1 MKKRVAALFL
11 AAVMV
16 VSVTACGN
24 SSTEESATP
33 SESTEEATTETGD
46 NATAESDGGAAST
59 GEKVLSVQIGPNPET
74 LDPALNSAVDGGNMI
89 LHTFECLLTV
99 DQDGKLAPG
108 QAESWDV

>member
-11 AAVMV
+11 AAIMV

-24 SSTEESATP
+24 SSGEESATP
-33 SESTEEATTETGD
+33 SESTEEAADTGD
-46 NATAESDGGAAST
+46 DATAESDGGAAST

-99 DQDGKLAPG
+99 DEEGKLAPG
-108 QAESWDV
+108 QAES